1 MLVVI
6 YTFNQRLTCNWYYI
20 CISKNKNTKMIKLAF
35 IPVLIVLSCGSVK
48 SNQSPSKSDS
58 LIVAEQTAKA
68 KNDSLYTPAGLQ
80 EKLPTCIKN
89 KIDSFKL
96 KEVHEKPQRVTAYTY
111 KGKKVY
117 YVVMACCDFF
127 NEVYDDKCNFLGSP
141 DGGFTG
147 QGDGKLPDFFKEAT
161 NEKLIWGTPK

>member
-1 MLVVI
+1 
-6 YTFNQRLTCNWYYI
+6 
-20 CISKNKNTKMIKLAF
+20 MIKLTF
-35 IPVLIVLSCGSVK
+35 IPLAILLSCGSVK
-48 SNQSPSKSDS
+48 SNQTAAKPDS
-58 LIVAEQTAKA
+58 VKVAEQTAKV

-80 EKLPTCIKN
+80 DKLPPCIKN

-96 KEVHEKPQRVTAYTY
+96 KEVHEKPQRVTEYTY

-117 YVVMACCDFF
+117 YIVMPCCDFF
-127 NEVYDDKCNFLGSP
+127 NEVYDDTCNFLGSP

-161 NEKLIWGTPK
+161 HEKLIWGTPK